1 MLLLSTM
8 TLKCR
13 CTNKECIGGIVY
25 YFKIKSGKN
34 IEPSATVFVPLSLR
48 ECHFES
54 KEKMFGKEDIVTQYY
69 ENEEG
74 EDVEAIYAVPIETK
88 AEQILFEAEIGGNR
102 INNIV
107 KDTTA
112 SCNGVTKPNICL
124 ESNCIETQN
133 MFQKRLGLLK
143 PGFGVKISLKY
154 ISRVPLPQTPSCNE
168 TCRRKSISNQSSLS
182 WDSDQ
187 IHNEEEED
195 EEEHIRD
202 DDGLIPWN
210 ERPWGETGRNWGDF
224 GRAWGEIKRP
234 WGQYPFK

>member
-13 CTNKECIGGIVY
+13 CSSKECIGGIVY
-25 YFKIKSGKN
+25 YFRIKSGNN

-54 KEKMFGKEDIVTQYY
+54 KEKMFGREQIVTQYY

-88 AEQILFEAEIGGNR
+88 AEQILFEAEIGGTR
-102 INNIV
+102 INNVV
-107 KDTTA
+107 KDTIA
-112 SCNGVTKPNICL
+112 SYNGVSNSNLGL

-143 PGFGVKISLKY
+143 PGFGVRISLKY
-154 ISRVPLPQTPSCNE
+154 LSRIPLPQTPSCNE
-168 TCRRKSISNQSSLS
+168 ICHKKSISSHSLS

-187 IHNEEEED
+187 ISNEEEE
-195 EEEHIRD
+195 EELIRD

-210 ERPWGETGRNWGDF
+210 ARPWGETGRNWGDF

-234 WGQYPFK
+234 WGQYAFK